1 VAGGFSLL
9 VTNASHLDVSYLV
22 CAPQV
27 RSNGVWLEVQ
37 PPTPPA
43 NGIRLP
49 ARRGGTVVIP
59 APSHRGSWRVPVMW
73 VYHPTDAQL
82 VGRRVQYFVER
93 LLDTNAMPRG
103 LSRESYTNYSIE
115 ITQ

>member
-1 VAGGFSLL
+1 
-9 VTNASHLDVSYLV
+9 
-22 CAPQV
+22 
-27 RSNGVWLEVQ
+27 
-37 PPTPPA
+37 
-43 NGIRLP
+43 
-49 ARRGGTVVIP
+49 
-59 APSHRGSWRVPVMW
+59 MW